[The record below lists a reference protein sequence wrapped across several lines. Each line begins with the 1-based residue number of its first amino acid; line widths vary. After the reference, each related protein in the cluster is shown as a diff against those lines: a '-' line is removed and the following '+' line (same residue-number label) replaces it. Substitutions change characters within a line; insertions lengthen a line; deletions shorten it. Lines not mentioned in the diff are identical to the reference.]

1 MKILITDKTSPK
13 CAQILRDAGFT
24 VDEKFGISKDEL
36 LQIIGNYEGLIV
48 RSATKVTADVIAA
61 ARNLKVIGRA
71 GSGVD
76 NIDVQA
82 ATEKG
87 ILVMNTPGGNTNAV
101 AELALLLMLGAA
113 RNIYN
118 AVASLKAHKWEKKKF
133 SGHEIK
139 GKTLGLLGYGRVS
152 RNLGKKALALDM
164 QVLCYDPKIKKNLVD
179 EDGIQL
185 VADMGT
191 VLSQADYLSVHL
203 TKKPETI
210 NFLSDDEFAQMKD
223 GVFFINC
230 SRGGIVNEKA
240 LLNALNEGKVAMA
253 AVDVYEKEPPE
264 DFTLIDHPNVICTP
278 HIGASTKEAQEN
290 VAVMIAEQFVDFFT
304 GKGIRNAV
312 NQVG

>member
-113 RNIYN
+113 RNVYN

-191 VLSQADYLSVHL
+191 VLSRADYLSVHL

-264 DFTLIDHPNVICTP
+264 DFALIDHPNVICTP
-278 HIGASTKEAQEN
+278 HIGASTKEAQEK

>member
-24 VDEKFGISKDEL
+24 VDEKFGIPKDEL
-36 LQIIGNYEGLIV
+36 LKIIGNYQGMIV

-61 ARNLKVIGRA
+61 AKNMKVIGRA

-76 NIDVQA
+76 NIDVAA

-101 AELALLLMLGAA
+101 AELALLFMLGTA
-113 RNIYN
+113 RNIYQ
-118 AVASLKAHKWEKKKF
+118 AVHSLKEHKWEKKKF
-133 SGHEIK
+133 SGHEIL
-139 GKTLGLLGYGRVS
+139 GKTLGLIGYGRVS
-152 RNLGKKALALDM
+152 RNLGRKALALGM
-164 QVLCYDPKIKKNLVD
+164 TVLCYDPKIKKNLVD

-185 VADMGT
+185 VADLGS
-191 VLSQADYLSVHL
+191 VLSRSDYVSVHL
-203 TKKPETI
+203 TKKPETV
-210 NFLSDDEFAQMKD
+210 NFIGADEFAQMKD
-223 GVFFINC
+223 GVYFINC
-230 SRGGIVNEKA
+230 SRGGIVNEAA
-240 LLNALNEGKVAMA
+240 LVEALNSGKVALA
-253 AVDVYEKEPPE
+253 AVDVFEKEPPE
-264 DFTLIDHPNVICTP
+264 NFELVDHPNVICTP

>member
-113 RNIYN
+113 RNVYN

-191 VLSQADYLSVHL
+191 VLSRADYLSVHL

-264 DFTLIDHPNVICTP
+264 DFALIDHPNVICTP

>member
-113 RNIYN
+113 RNVYN

-191 VLSQADYLSVHL
+191 VLSRADYLSVHL

-210 NFLSDDEFAQMKD
+210 NFISDDEFAQMKD

-264 DFTLIDHPNVICTP
+264 DFALIDHPNVICTP

>member
-82 ATEKG
+82 AAEKG

-113 RNIYN
+113 RNVYN

-191 VLSQADYLSVHL
+191 VLSRADYLSVHL

>member
-1 MKILITDKTSPK
+1 MNILITDKTSPK

-61 ARNLKVIGRA
+61 AQNLKVIGRA

-101 AELALLLMLGAA
+101 AELALLLMLGTA
-113 RNIYN
+113 RNVYN

-152 RNLGKKALALDM
+152 RNLGKKALALEM
-164 QVLCYDPKIKKNLVD
+164 NVLCYDPKIKKNLVD

-191 VLSQADYLSVHL
+191 VLSRADYLSVHL
-203 TKKPETI
+203 TKKPETV
-210 NFLSDDEFAQMKD
+210 NFISDDEFAQMKD

-230 SRGGIVNEKA
+230 SRGGIVNENA

-264 DFTLIDHPNVICTP
+264 DFSLIDHPNVICTP

>member
-36 LQIIGNYEGLIV
+36 LRIIGNYEGLIV

-185 VADMGT
+185 VADMDT
-191 VLSQADYLSVHL
+191 VLSRADYLSVHL

-264 DFTLIDHPNVICTP
+264 DFSLIDHPNVICTP

>member
-48 RSATKVTADVIAA
+48 RSATKVTTDVIAA

-113 RNIYN
+113 RNVYN
-118 AVASLKAHKWEKKKF
+118 ATASLKAHKWEKKKF

-191 VLSQADYLSVHL
+191 VLSRADYLSVHL

-240 LLNALNEGKVAMA
+240 LLNALIEGKVAMA

-264 DFTLIDHPNVICTP
+264 DFALIDHPNFICTP
-278 HIGASTKEAQEN
+278 HIGACTKEAQEN

>member
-191 VLSQADYLSVHL
+191 VLSRADYLSVHL

-240 LLNALNEGKVAMA
+240 LLTALNEGKVAMA

>member
-113 RNIYN
+113 RNVYN

-191 VLSQADYLSVHL
+191 VLSRADYLSVHL

>member
-113 RNIYN
+113 RNVYN

-191 VLSQADYLSVHL
+191 VLSRADYLSVHL

-312 NQVG
+312 N

>member
-191 VLSQADYLSVHL
+191 VLSRADYLSVHL

>member
-113 RNIYN
+113 RNVYN

-191 VLSQADYLSVHL
+191 VLSRADYLSVHL

-240 LLNALNEGKVAMA
+240 LLNALNDGKVAIA

>member
-24 VDEKFGISKDEL
+24 VDEKFGISKEDL
-36 LQIIGNYEGLIV
+36 LKIIGEYDGMIV
-48 RSATKVTADVIAA
+48 RSATKVTSDVIAA
-61 ARNLKVIGRA
+61 ATKLKVIGRA

-101 AELALLLMLGAA
+101 AELALLFMLGAA

-118 AVASLKAHKWEKKKF
+118 AVDSLKNHKWEKKKF
-133 SGHEIK
+133 SGREIK

-152 RNLGKKALALDM
+152 RNLGKKALALEM

-185 VADMGT
+185 VAELNT
-191 VLSQADYLSVHL
+191 VLRNADYLSVHL
-203 TKKPETI
+203 TKKPETV
-210 NFLSDDEFAQMKD
+210 NFLSEDEFARMKD
-223 GVFFINC
+223 GVFLMNC
-230 SRGGIVNEKA
+230 SRGGIVNEAALLKA
-240 LLNALNEGKVAMA
+240 LNDGKVAMA

-264 DFTLIDHPNVICTP
+264 DFGIVDHPNVICTP